1 MKTNEKK
8 IYENAEM
15 EIVAVDNNDVI
26 CTSPSQGTGSSSG
39 IGSGSLGGFDF
50 GDNLQNPDIPG
61 LG

>member
-26 CTSPSQGTGSSSG
+26 CTSNGQGTGSGSG

-50 GDNLQNPDIPG
+50 EGGNLF
-61 LG
+61 